1 MIIKIIIYMDKD
13 KKKKYQKA
21 IILSKKFEPKKI
33 IKELGKKDKIKQIK
47 ELLNIEDESN
57 DSIDKEEY
65 DESEENKNRL
75 LQNKKQKEYKKR
87 VIKEEDKSSEASSNY
102 SNESFEKLIEN
113 LSLQEKGHNKLKVKN
128 IAVEKDQLNLQ
139 KKKKKLILIMIFP
152 YRIL

>member
-1 MIIKIIIYMDKD
+1 M
-13 KKKKYQKA
+13 
-21 IILSKKFEPKKI
+21 
-33 IKELGKKDKIKQIK
+33 
-47 ELLNIEDESN
+47 NIEDESN

-65 DESEENKNRL
+65 DESEENKNQL

-87 VIKEEDKSSEASSNY
+87 VIKEEDKSSEASFNY